1 VSMVCVTCLE
11 LSVVDPK
18 TRKNLAPP
26 SFVIVDPDSVVPLG
40 IIQVVGDVDDMS
52 LRDSAISTRRYA
64 GALGG
69 KAIQGFVIRV
79 DIRAATEAEQ
89 VQFYRV
95 WPNQSMQALSSK
107 TFPDLDSLRVSRRL
121 HELSSTGANQPSEL
135 ANSASTS
142 AEYKAVESILERPT
156 LRRSGSKEKSSVYGK
171 PGLSLYVPAILLLVV
186 LLLDGLVSVAR
197 GAPLLSLPQSVLLI
211 GAALLLTVP
220 AAIRYLR

>member
-1 VSMVCVTCLE
+1 MDADSF
-11 LSVVDPK
+11 SVVDPK

-40 IIQVVGDVDDMS
+40 IIQVVGDVDDKS

-64 GALGG
+64 AALGG

-121 HELSSTGANQPSEL
+121 HELSSTGANQSSEL
-135 ANSASTS
+135 SSA
-142 AEYKAVESILERPT
+142 
-156 LRRSGSKEKSSVYGK
+156 YGK

>member
-1 VSMVCVTCLE
+1 
-11 LSVVDPK
+11 
-18 TRKNLAPP
+18 LA
-26 SFVIVDPDSVVPLG
+26 
-40 IIQVVGDVDDMS
+40 
-52 LRDSAISTRRYA
+52 
-64 GALGG
+64 G

-121 HELSSTGANQPSEL
+121 HEFGSSGGNIQSEL
-135 ANSASTS
+135 ASTASTS
-142 AEYKAVESILERPT
+142 AELKAVESILESPT
-156 LRRSGSKEKSSVYGK
+156 GRRSGSKEKLKAQTK
-171 PGLSLYVPAILLLVV
+171 PGISLYLPAILLLLV

-220 AAIRYLR
+220 AALRYLR